1 MLLHICLVTF
11 IWFILFT
18 KVNLIHFVIN
28 FHFIH
33 FIEHS
38 PSYPHLPFL
47 FILIRHRISTSLS
60 FSFFK
65 QSSLLKLGVFLDKV
79 LIWNTYCITWS
90 WTPIVLLLLVTLQE
104 SQQLLPQNENYFLP
118 RTAISSGSR
127 MLAKSKKKLFVAI
140 AFTESH

>member
-1 MLLHICLVTF
+1 MLHICLVTF
-11 IWFILFT
+11 IWFISYT

-28 FHFIH
+28 FQFIH

-38 PSYPHLPFL
+38 PSYPHLPYL

-65 QSSLLKLGVFLDKV
+65 QSRLLKLGVFLDKV

-90 WTPIVLLLLVTLQE
+90 RTPIVLLLLVTLQE